1 MSHSLKKSVIFLY
14 RNRNRFF
21 GTGSLLEPGTV
32 AGGMEK
38 TLLKSMER
46 ETRLELALHL
56 FEKSEHFFD
65 SVRLL
70 YRFLY
75 RFRLFGKFS
84 VLHYII
90 RTSGVEYK
98 TPGHGSLAPPIK
110 PMRPST

>member
-1 MSHSLKKSVIFLY
+1 
-14 RNRNRFF
+14 
-21 GTGSLLEPGTV
+21 
-32 AGGMEK
+32 MEK
-38 TLLKSMER
+38 
-46 ETRLELALHL
+46 ETRLEFALRL
-56 FEKSEHFFD
+56 FEKANYFRGP
-65 SVRLL
+65 VRNL

-110 PMRPST
+110 PMRPSI